1 MKSILYD
8 LYHGLYSAS
17 ERSFSDDSDYGR
29 AFARLVELEKEL
41 LERLGET
48 EKRLFLEYNSVS
60 SDMDAFTGECGFEEG
75 FRLGVR
81 LMIESMAG

>member
-8 LYHGLYSAS
+8 LYHGLYSAA
-17 ERSFSDDSDYGR
+17 ERSFSDNSEYGR

-41 LERLGET
+41 LERLEEH
-48 EKRLFLEYNSVS
+48 EKKLFIEYSALGS
-60 SDMDAFTGECGFEEG
+60 EMDTLTGEYGFEQG

-81 LMIESMAG
+81 LMLESMAG

>member
-1 MKSILYD
+1 MNQILYD

-17 ERSFSDDSDYGR
+17 DHSFSDDSEYGR

-41 LERLGET
+41 LERLPET
-48 EKRLFLEYNSVS
+48 EKRLFLEYNAVS
-60 SDMDAFTGECGFEEG
+60 SDMDALTGEYGFEQG

-81 LMIESMAG
+81 LMLESMAG